1 MIVDLAVQG
10 TKEWKEARGGIPTA
24 SAFDMIITTK
34 MEPSKQRQKYMYAL
48 AVEKITGVKDEG
60 YKNANMERG
69 IEMEA
74 EARKMYQLMTDSEVE
89 TVGVCYQDEKKLW
102 GCSPDGLVGKDG
114 ALEIKC
120 PTAPVHVEYILEG
133 KLPTAYIQQ
142 TQGQLFITGRK
153 WLDFMSY
160 FPGVKPLIVRVLP
173 DVKFITALRVELEI
187 FVKELAEVVER
198 IK

>member
-1 MIVDLAVQG
+1 MIIDLAVQG
-10 TKEWKEARGGIPTA
+10 TKEWREARGGIPTA

-102 GCSPDGLVGKDG
+102 GCSPDGLVGEDG

-187 FVKELAEVVER
+187 FVKELAEICER

>member
-1 MIVDLAVQG
+1 MIIDTAVQG
-10 TKEWKEARGGIPTA
+10 TREWKDARGGIPTA
-24 SAFDMIITTK
+24 SAFDMLITSK
-34 MEPSKQRQKYMYAL
+34 GEPSKQWQKYMYAL
-48 AVEKITGVKDEG
+48 AVERITGVKEDG
-60 YKNANMERG
+60 YKNDAMLRG

-74 EARKMYQLMTDSEVE
+74 EARKMYELITDSVVE
-89 TVGVCYQDEKKLW
+89 TVGVCYPDEKKLW

-133 KLPTAYIQQ
+133 KLPTAYFQQ

-153 WLDFMSY
+153 WVDFMSY
-160 FPGVKPLIVRVLP
+160 YPGIKPLIIRVMP
-173 DVKFITALRVELEI
+173 DKDFLHKLRVELEL
-187 FVKELAEVVER
+187 FTTELNDVVER